1 MLTDAIATVVKQRY
15 DTLSNRK
22 QKPISVITT
31 EFPDVGVFCK
41 KRYQTVHP
49 ELGLTNACNETF
61 TALTRFCTQYR
72 DYNETVSRTNTIKLT
87 DNLSAIVNDIQF
99 QPCPPDQKE
108 YRSKM
113 NAFSELY
120 RDPEFVQIVNFLQ
133 DFELWITNGHG
144 DMTPDRKHRV
154 FLEPFQ
160 RNLLAHVLFFLA
172 TTKIPTL
179 ANRVTEYL
187 THAFDLH
194 FLSSQSIELFKQ
206 KTTVFLVPR
215 RHGKTWFTIPVICFL
230 LKNILGISIGY
241 VAHQKHVSQYVLK
254 EVEFRCKRLFSGRFA
269 VENKDNVISVDHKIA
284 KSTALFA
291 SCYNTNVS
299 MITRQVRCFNCSL
312 LFKRVLKQFFS
323 APDMRELSVE
333 TDQDLI
339 SVIAKVLSGHLSH
352 RPVCF

>member
-1 MLTDAIATVVKQRY
+1 MLTDAVAETIRERY
-15 DTLSNRK
+15 DRLARRRH
-22 QKPISVITT
+22 KPASVITT
-31 EFPDVGVFCK
+31 EFPNVGVFCR

-61 TALTRFCTQYR
+61 TPLTRFCTQYR
-72 DYNETVSRTNTIKLT
+72 DYNETTPRASVVKLT
-87 DNLSAIVNDIQF
+87 PALSTALDNVRF
-99 QPCPPDQKE
+99 QPCPPEQME

-113 NAFSELY
+113 NAITDLY

-133 DFELWITNGHG
+133 DFERWIVDGHG
-144 DMTPDRKHRV
+144 DATPDRKNKV
-154 FLEPFQ
+154 YLEPFQ

-194 FLSSQSIELFKQ
+194 FLSSQSIDLFKQ
-206 KTTVFLVPR
+206 KATVFLVPR

-254 EVEFRCKRLFSGRFA
+254 EVEFRCKRLFSGRFV
-269 VENKDNVISVDHKIA
+269 VENKDNVISVDHKVA

-299 MITRQVRCFNCSL
+299 TTPHAGTHAS
-312 LFKRVLKQFFS
+312 
-323 APDMRELSVE
+323 
-333 TDQDLI
+333 
-339 SVIAKVLSGHLSH
+339 
-352 RPVCF
+352 